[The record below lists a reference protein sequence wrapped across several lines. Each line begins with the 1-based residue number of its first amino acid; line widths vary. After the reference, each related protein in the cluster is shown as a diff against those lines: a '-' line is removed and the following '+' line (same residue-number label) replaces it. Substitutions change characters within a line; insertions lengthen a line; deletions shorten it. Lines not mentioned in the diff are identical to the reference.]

1 MFRANCNGP
10 DDHVLRFTFHAAT
23 MTIQEALRYGRSQLR
38 HTSPTPELDARLLL
52 QFVLGQPHTYL
63 IAHGE
68 RPLTPP
74 QSQQYQALLRRAQQ
88 SEPIPYIIGEAPF
101 YGLTFRVTP
110 DVLIPRPETEQLVE
124 MVLDWAGER
133 GALQFV
139 DVGTGS
145 GCIAVTLA
153 HHLPQASVTAVD
165 LSTAA
170 LAVAQENAR
179 RLTGQSITFLEGSLL
194 SPVAHKVDLIV
205 ANLPY
210 ITDGE
215 WTMLD
220 DGVKLHEPALAL
232 RGGVDGLMYIGS
244 LLQQAGE
251 RLNPGGAVFL
261 EIGWRQ
267 GTAVTQ
273 LATTIFPAAT
283 VTLTADFA
291 GHDRMVTIQT

>member
-1 MFRANCNGP
+1 
-10 DDHVLRFTFHAAT
+10 

-38 HTSPTPELDARLLL
+38 HTSPSPDLDARLLL

-63 IAHGE
+63 IAQGE

-74 QSQQYQALLRRAQQ
+74 QIQQYQSLLKRAQQ
-88 SEPIPYIIGEAPF
+88 SEPIPYLVGEVPF
-101 YGLTFRVTP
+101 YGFTFRVTP

-124 MVLDWAGER
+124 MALAWAAER
-133 GALQFV
+133 ESLQIV

-153 HHLPQASVTAVD
+153 HYLPQASVTAVD
-165 LSTAA
+165 LSPAA
-170 LAVAQENAR
+170 LSIARENAR
-179 RLTGQSITFLEGSLL
+179 RLTDRPLTFLEGSLL
-194 SPVAHKVDLIV
+194 SPIAHKVDLIV

-232 RGGVDGLMYIGS
+232 RGGVDGLMSIKA
-244 LLQQAGE
+244 LLQQAGQK
-251 RLNPGGAVFL
+251 LKPGGAVFL

-273 LATTIFPAAT
+273 LATTYFPTAK
-283 VTLTADFA
+283 VTLTADLA
-291 GHDRMVTIQT
+291 GHDRIVTIQTK

>member
-1 MFRANCNGP
+1 MI
-10 DDHVLRFTFHAAT
+10 
-23 MTIQEALRYGRSQLR
+23 IQKALHYGRSQLH
-38 HTSPTPELDARLLL
+38 HTSPSPDLDARLLL

-63 IAHGE
+63 IAYGE

-74 QSQQYQALLRRAQQ
+74 QIEQYQALLKRAQQ

-101 YGLTFRVTP
+101 YGFTFRVTP

-124 MVLDWAGER
+124 MVLAWAAPRSAIEI
-133 GALQFV
+133 V

-145 GCIAVTLA
+145 GCIAITLA
-153 HHLPQASVTAVD
+153 HHLPQARVTAVD
-165 LSTAA
+165 ISATA
-170 LAVAQENAR
+170 LAIARDNAH
-179 RLTGQSITFLEGSLL
+179 RLTRQPITFREGSLL
-194 SPVAHKVDLIV
+194 SPVAHKADLIV

-232 RGGVDGLMYIGS
+232 RGGADGLMSIHA
-244 LLQQAGE
+244 LLQQAGAK
-251 RLNPGGAVFL
+251 LNPGGAIFL

-273 LATTIFPAAT
+273 LASTLFPTAT
-283 VTLTADFA
+283 VTLTTDFA
-291 GHDRMVTIQT
+291 GHDRIVIIQTG

>member
-1 MFRANCNGP
+1 
-10 DDHVLRFTFHAAT
+10 

-38 HTSPTPELDARLLL
+38 HASPSPDLDARLLL
-52 QFVLGQPHTYL
+52 QHVLGHSHTYL

-74 QSQQYQALLRRAQQ
+74 QIEQYQSLLKRAQQ
-88 SEPIPYIIGEAPF
+88 SEPIPYLIGEAPF
-101 YGLTFRVTP
+101 YGFTFHVTP

-124 MVLDWAGER
+124 MVLAWAAPR
-133 GALQFV
+133 GAIEIV
-139 DVGTGS
+139 DIGTGS

-165 LSTAA
+165 LSAAA
-170 LAVAQENAR
+170 LAIARENAR
-179 RLTGQSITFLEGSLL
+179 RLTKQSITFLEGSLL
-194 SPVAHKVDLIV
+194 SPLAHKADLIV

-210 ITDGE
+210 ITDSE

-232 RGGVDGLMYIGS
+232 RGGADGLMSIYA
-244 LLQQAGE
+244 LLQQAGAK
-251 RLNPGGAVFL
+251 LNPGGAIFL

-273 LATTIFPAAT
+273 LATTCFSEAT
-283 VTLTADFA
+283 VTLMADFA
-291 GHDRMVTIQT
+291 GHDRIVIIQT

>member
-1 MFRANCNGP
+1 
-10 DDHVLRFTFHAAT
+10 
-23 MTIQEALRYGRSQLR
+23 
-38 HTSPTPELDARLLL
+38 
-52 QFVLGQPHTYL
+52 
-63 IAHGE
+63 
-68 RPLTPP
+68 
-74 QSQQYQALLRRAQQ
+74 
-88 SEPIPYIIGEAPF
+88 
-101 YGLTFRVTP
+101 
-110 DVLIPRPETEQLVE
+110 VLIPRPETEQLVE

-133 GALQFV
+133 GAVQIV

-165 LSTAA
+165 LSPAA
-170 LAVAQENAR
+170 LAVAQENAH
-179 RLTGQSITFLEGSLL
+179 RLTGQPITFLEGSLL

-210 ITDGE
+210 IADGE

-232 RGGVDGLMYIGS
+232 RGGADGLMYIGS
-244 LLQQAGE
+244 LLRQAGD

-261 EIGWRQ
+261 EIGWQQ

-273 LATTIFPAAT
+273 S
-283 VTLTADFA
+283 
-291 GHDRMVTIQT
+291 GHHHLSGSYRNANGRFCRA

>member
-1 MFRANCNGP
+1 
-10 DDHVLRFTFHAAT
+10 

-38 HTSPTPELDARLLL
+38 HTSPSPDLDARLLL
-52 QFVLGQPHTYL
+52 QHVLQKPHTYL

-68 RPLTPP
+68 RPLTPS
-74 QSQQYQALLRRAQQ
+74 QMQQYQTLLKRAQQ
-88 SEPIPYIIGEAPF
+88 SEPIPYLIGEAPF
-101 YGLTFRVTP
+101 YGFTFRVTP

-124 MVLDWAGER
+124 MVLAWAAPR
-133 GALQFV
+133 GALQIV

-145 GCIAVTLA
+145 GCIAVSLA

-165 LSTAA
+165 LSPAA
-170 LAVAQENAR
+170 LAIAQENAR
-179 RLTGQSITFLEGSLL
+179 RLTDQSITFLEGSLL
-194 SPVAHKVDLIV
+194 SPLAHKVDLIV

-232 RGGVDGLMYIGS
+232 RGGSDGLLSIHA
-244 LLQQAGE
+244 LLQQAGGK
-251 RLNPGGAVFL
+251 LNRGGAVFL

-267 GTAVTQ
+267 GTAVTR
-273 LATTIFPAAT
+273 LATTRFPAAT
-283 VTLTADFA
+283 VRLTADFA
-291 GHDRMVTIQT
+291 GHERIVTIQT

>member
-1 MFRANCNGP
+1 
-10 DDHVLRFTFHAAT
+10 

-38 HTSPTPELDARLLL
+38 HTSPTPDLDARLLL
-52 QFVLGQPHTYL
+52 QHLLGQPHTYL

-68 RPLTPP
+68 RPLTPS
-74 QSQQYQALLRRAQQ
+74 QIQQYQSLLKRAQQ
-88 SEPIPYIIGEAPF
+88 SEPIPYMIGEAPF
-101 YGLTFRVTP
+101 YGFTFRVTP

-124 MVLDWAGER
+124 MVLAWAAPR
-133 GALQFV
+133 GAMQIV

-145 GCIAVTLA
+145 GCIAVSLA

-165 LSTAA
+165 LSPTA
-170 LAVAQENAR
+170 LAIAQENAR
-179 RLTGQSITFLEGSLL
+179 RLTDQSITFLEGSLL
-194 SPVAHKVDLIV
+194 SPLAHKVDLIV

-232 RGGVDGLMYIGS
+232 RGGSDGLMSIHA

-251 RLNPGGAVFL
+251 KLNPGGAVFL

-267 GTAVTQ
+267 GTAVTR
-273 LATTIFPAAT
+273 LATTHFPAAT

-291 GHDRMVTIQT
+291 GHDRIITIQT

>member
-1 MFRANCNGP
+1 
-10 DDHVLRFTFHAAT
+10 
-23 MTIQEALRYGRSQLR
+23 MTIQEALRYGRSQLH
-38 HTSPTPELDARLLL
+38 HTSSTPELDARLLL

-101 YGLTFRVTP
+101 YGLTFHVTP

-133 GALQFV
+133 GAVQIV

-165 LSTAA
+165 LSPAA

-179 RLTGQSITFLEGSLL
+179 RLSGQPITFLEGSLL
-194 SPVAHKVDLIV
+194 SPIAHKVDLIV

-220 DGVKLHEPALAL
+220 DGVKLHEPALSL
-232 RGGVDGLMYIGS
+232 RGGADGLMYIGS

-251 RLNPGGAVFL
+251 RLKPGGAVFL

-273 LATTIFPAAT
+273 LATTIFPSAT
-283 VTLTADFA
+283 ITLTADFA
-291 GHDRMVTIQT
+291 GHDRIVTIQT

>member
-1 MFRANCNGP
+1 
-10 DDHVLRFTFHAAT
+10 

-38 HTSPTPELDARLLL
+38 PTSPSPDMDARLLL
-52 QFVLGQPHTYL
+52 QFVLSKPHTHL

-68 RPLTPP
+68 RPLTPL
-74 QSQQYQALLRRAQQ
+74 QVQQYQSLLKRAQA

-101 YGLTFRVTP
+101 YGFTFRVTP

-124 MVLDWAGER
+124 MALAWASARES
-133 GALQFV
+133 LHLV

-153 HHLPQASVTAVD
+153 HHLPQARVTAVD
-165 LSTAA
+165 LSPAA
-170 LAVAQENAR
+170 LAVARENAR
-179 RLTGQSITFLEGSLL
+179 RLTKQSITFLQGSLL
-194 SPVAHKVDLIV
+194 SPLAHKVDLIV

-210 ITDGE
+210 ITDDE

-220 DGVKLHEPALAL
+220 DGVKLNEPALAL
-232 RGGVDGLMYIGS
+232 RGGADGLMSIHA

-251 RLNPGGAVFL
+251 KLNLGGAIIL
-261 EIGWRQ
+261 EIGYRQ

-273 LATTIFPAAT
+273 LAATHFPAAT
-283 VTLTADFA
+283 ITLKPDFA
-291 GHDRMVTIQT
+291 GHDRIVTIQTR